1 MSGGFDDFDLEYQNN
16 KESDA
21 EMFITT
27 VALAGSPQIVTPS
40 NGRPIQQAILKVE
53 RIGPNSG
60 TNSFGDFILYSTDGG
75 STFHTLR
82 TNDYIALPGVF
93 ADLQIDASKNGMVV
107 EVEVRS

>member
-1 MSGGFDDFDLEYQNN
+1 MAFDDFDVELQNN
-16 KESDA
+16 KESDG

-27 VALAGSPQIVTPS
+27 VATAGSPVTVTPT
-40 NGRPIQQAILKVE
+40 NGRPIQKAIIKVE

-60 TNSFGDFILYSTDGG
+60 TNSFNDYILYSTDGG

-93 ADLQIDASKNGMVV
+93 NDLRIDASKNGMVA
-107 EVEVRS
+107 EIEVRS